1 MDKQKTR
8 RFETLSRPGWT
19 KLSSFWFDAKFD
31 RFLTPLRTSLAAAL
45 LLIFVVGCGT
55 IRKVEI
61 EHRTETHYVDSTTW
75 HVDTAYI
82 DIPREVYRDYT
93 ALLDTLRLETGV
105 ARSWAAVDTTNMV
118 LKGEIVNKEAT
129 LGKEILWKE
138 RVVYRDSLVKVDVPV
153 EVEVVKEKVPS
164 WSWWSAGLNILGLV
178 LLSILIW
185 MKIK

>member
-1 MDKQKTR
+1 MIIKKTR
-8 RFETLSRPGWT
+8 RFEALSRPGWSN
-19 KLSSFWFDAKFD
+19 LSSSPKESPHGAKKWQ
-31 RFLTPLRTSLAAAL
+31 RMASLGAVLFLIVLG
-45 LLIFVVGCGT
+45 GCGT

-61 EHRTETHYVDSTTW
+61 EHRTETHYIDSTTW

-164 WSWWSAGLNILGLV
+164 WSWWSAGLNILGIV